1 MVGRRLLVGG
11 AVGALAAIC
20 LAGGGCAAAAGD
32 APAAAPGAAAARPAK
47 PALTRFASCEGFL
60 RHVRS
65 RTIGMVGAYG
75 LGAALPIGVSPPPE
89 ALRDGVAAPAT
100 GGAQRGVDFS
110 DTNVQEA
117 GVDEPDLV
125 ETDGRTIFS
134 IAGGRL
140 QATDVTGAAPRNL
153 GSIGFDGM
161 APTGLLL
168 DGDRLLVIG
177 DTGPRVVVDFPLAV
191 ADTAGIAPFPSE
203 PATVLALV
211 DVSDPATPRVLSRMR
226 VEGSLV
232 AARRTGTSVRV
243 VVSSTPARLPLVQ
256 PSSSGATAARAAT
269 RANRR
274 AVARANAGAW
284 LPRITVRDVASRR
297 TVHRAVGCRSVSRPA
312 QFAGVGMVSV
322 LTVGA
327 TDTLSL
333 LDTDAILTDG
343 DLVYASPTSLYVATP
358 RWASPAA
365 AESSTPPRGA
375 TLIHKLDISDPARTV
390 YRASG
395 AVRGYL
401 LNQFSLSE
409 YQGDLRVAS
418 TEEPEWWTP
427 PDAGARPS
435 ESLVTVLAERD
446 GRLAQVGRVDGLGSG
461 ERVFAVRFLGPR
473 GYVVTFRQTD
483 PLFTLD
489 LSDPAHPAVR
499 GELKLPGFS
508 SYLHPIDENTL
519 IGVGQAADDQGRVRG
534 TQVSLF
540 DVSDLSAP
548 RRIAQRTLDT
558 DWSEA
563 EADHHAFLWWPARNL
578 LVLPV
583 QTYGDSGA
591 TAFLGA
597 VGLDVT
603 RATGITPIARV
614 RHPDDPDMSWS
625 PVHRA
630 VVVGDALYTVSDTGV
645 LGSSLDTLAPRGWAA
660 FR

>member
-1 MVGRRLLVGG
+1 
-11 AVGALAAIC
+11 
-20 LAGGGCAAAAGD
+20 
-32 APAAAPGAAAARPAK
+32 
-47 PALTRFASCEGFL
+47 
-60 RHVRS
+60 
-65 RTIGMVGAYG
+65 MVGAYG
-75 LGAALPIGVSPPPE
+75 LGAALPIGASPPPE

-177 DTGPRVVVDFPLAV
+177 DTGPRVIGGRPPRRRGHGGASPR
-191 ADTAGIAPFPSE
+191 TRPSRR
-203 PATVLALV
+203 PCWRWWTC
-211 DVSDPATPRVLSRMR
+211 PIPRRR
-226 VEGSLV
+226 GCCRGCAVEGSLV

-274 AVARANAGAW
+274 AVARANASAW

-446 GRLAQVGRVDGLGSG
+446 GRLAAGRAGG
-461 ERVFAVRFLGPR
+461 RA
-473 GYVVTFRQTD
+473 
-483 PLFTLD
+483 
-489 LSDPAHPAVR
+489 
-499 GELKLPGFS
+499 
-508 SYLHPIDENTL
+508 
-519 IGVGQAADDQGRVRG
+519 GQR
-534 TQVSLF
+534 
-540 DVSDLSAP
+540 
-548 RRIAQRTLDT
+548 
-558 DWSEA
+558 
-563 EADHHAFLWWPARNL
+563 
-578 LVLPV
+578 
-583 QTYGDSGA
+583 
-591 TAFLGA
+591 
-597 VGLDVT
+597 
-603 RATGITPIARV
+603 
-614 RHPDDPDMSWS
+614 
-625 PVHRA
+625 
-630 VVVGDALYTVSDTGV
+630 
-645 LGSSLDTLAPRGWAA
+645 
-660 FR
+660 

>member
-1 MVGRRLLVGG
+1 VVGRRLLVGG
-11 AVGALAAIC
+11 AAGALAAVCI
-20 LAGGGCAAAAGD
+20 AGGGCAAAAGD
-32 APAAAPGAAAARPAK
+32 APAAAPTARAPK
-47 PALTRFASCEGFL
+47 PALARFASCEGFL
-60 RHVRS
+60 RHVRR

-75 LGAALPIGVSPPPE
+75 LDPALPLGAVPAPG
-89 ALRDGVAAPAT
+89 ALRDGAAAPAT
-100 GGAQRGVDFS
+100 GGARPGVDFS
-110 DTNVQEA
+110 GTNVQEA

-134 IAGGRL
+134 IAEGRV
-140 QATDVTGAAPRNL
+140 QATDVTGAAPRHL
-153 GSIGFDGM
+153 GSIGFDDM
-161 APTGLLL
+161 SATGLLL

-177 DTGPRVVVDFPLAV
+177 DTGPRVIGGVPLAI
-191 ADTAGIAPFPSE
+191 ADTARIAPFPSQ
-203 PATVLALV
+203 PATVLVLV

-226 VEGSLV
+226 VDGSLV

-243 VVSSTPARLPLVQ
+243 VVSSSPAGLPLVQ
-256 PSSSGATAARAAT
+256 PSSSGAGAVRAAT

-274 AVARANAGAW
+274 AVARASASAW
-284 LPRITVRDVASRR
+284 LPRITVRDVASGR
-297 TVHRAVGCRSVSRPA
+297 TVRRAVGCRSVSRPA

-327 TDTLSL
+327 TDKLSL

-343 DLVYASPTSLYVATP
+343 DLVYASPTALYVATP
-358 RWASPAA
+358 RWAGPVV
-365 AESSTPPRGA
+365 AESSSPPRGA
-375 TLIHKLDISDPARTV
+375 TLIHKLDTSDPARTV

-401 LNQFSLSE
+401 LNQFSMSE

-418 TEEPEWWTP
+418 TEEPDWWTP
-427 PDAGARPS
+427 PGGGARPS
-435 ESLVTVLAERD
+435 ESVVTVLAERD
-446 GRLAQVGRVDGLGSG
+446 GRLAQVGQVDGLARG
-461 ERVFAVRFLGPR
+461 ERTYAVRFLGPR
-473 GYVVTFRQTD
+473 GYVVTFRQID

-499 GELKLPGFS
+499 GELKMPGFS

-519 IGVGQAADDQGRVRG
+519 IGVGQAADDQGRTQG

-548 RRIAQRTLDT
+548 RLIAQRTLDT
-558 DWSEA
+558 AWSEA
-563 EADHHAFLWWPARNL
+563 ESDHHAFLWWPARNL

-583 QTYGDSGA
+583 QSYGQSGA
-591 TAFLGA
+591 TTFLGA

-614 RHPDDPDMSWS
+614 HHPDDPDMSWS
-625 PVHRA
+625 PVHRS

-645 LGSSLDTLAPRGWAA
+645 LGSALDTLAPRGWAA